1 VISVHGLR
9 KSFGPLEVL
18 RGLDLAIEP
27 GRVTA
32 IVGPNAAGKTT
43 LLKSVVGLVIPDAG
57 DVRVDGVSVR
67 DSWAWR
73 RRLGYMPQ
81 AARFPENLVVAELLG
96 LVKDL
101 RESPAPF
108 EAELLERFGLAET
121 LDRPLRVLSGGTRQR
136 ISAVLALMF
145 DPDLLVLDEP
155 TVGLDPLSSRRFKD
169 RLAAE
174 RARGKTVILAS
185 HVLSDL
191 EEMADRVVFLVEGQV
206 FFDGTLPE
214 IRSRTDEPTLERAIA
229 RLMEQDA
236 R

>member
-18 RGLDLAIEP
+18 RGVDLAIEP

-81 AARFPENLVVAELLG
+81 AARFPENLVVAELLA

-101 RESPAPF
+101 RGTPAPF
-108 EAELLERFGLAET
+108 EAELLERFGLAAT

-214 IRSRTDEPTLERAIA
+214 IRSRTGEPTLERAIA

>member
-1 VISVHGLR
+1 MITVRGLR
-9 KSFGPLEVL
+9 KSFGALEVL
-18 RGLDLAIEP
+18 RGIDLAIEP

-43 LLKSVVGLVIPDAG
+43 FLKSVVGLVIPDGG
-57 DVRVDGVSVR
+57 DIQVDGASVLG
-67 DSWAWR
+67 SWAYR

-81 AARFPENLVVAELLG
+81 AARFPDNLVVAELLG
-96 LVKDL
+96 LLKDL
-101 RESPAPF
+101 RGAPAPH
-108 EAELLERFGLAET
+108 EAELLRLFDLVGT

-136 ISAVLALMF
+136 ISAALALMF

-169 RLAAE
+169 RLAVE

-185 HVLSDL
+185 HVMSDL
-191 EEMADRVVFLVEGQV
+191 EEMSDRVVFLVDGRV
-206 FFDGTLPE
+206 YFDGTIAQ
-214 IRSRTDEPTLERAIA
+214 IRDRTGEPTLERAIA

-236 R
+236 P